1 MSLPRCYPNPWKR
14 FVQNPC
20 RPSRKTAI
28 LYSDICLMETRDH
41 MPPPEQRPRI
51 LIADDNPQGAELLEA
66 FLADQPLDTRLVHN
80 GEQVLVEALQWQ
92 PDIVLLDV
100 MMPRISGF
108 DACYKL
114 RKDPATR
121 DIGVIMVTALDQ
133 PADIDRA
140 VASGTDDLITKP
152 VNRYDLIARIHGL
165 LAARQSK
172 GNATERF
179 LNYIGAL
186 ERGNR

>member
-1 MSLPRCYPNPWKR
+1 MPA
-14 FVQNPC
+14 VTC
-20 RPSRKTAI
+20 RPSLKTEI
-28 LYSDICLMETRDH
+28 LYSYICLMETRYH
-41 MPPPEQRPRI
+41 MPAQEHRPRI

-66 FLADQPLDTRLVHN
+66 FLADLPFETRLVHN
-80 GEQVLVEALQWQ
+80 GEQVLAEAAQWL

-108 DACYKL
+108 DACQKL

-121 DIGVIMVTALDQ
+121 SIGVIMVTALDQ

-152 VNRYDLIARIHGL
+152 VNRHDLITRIHGL
-165 LAARQSK
+165 LAARNSS
-172 GNATERF
+172 GSSADRF
-179 LNYIGAL
+179 LNYISAL
-186 ERGNR
+186 ERGTR